1 MMLQNKVLITDA
13 GNKNALA
20 CIRSLGEKGFIIG
33 GSSTTSA
40 FRNQGFY
47 SKYCKYKHVLGEIKD
62 RDSYAEKLLNIVKA
76 GNYDVL
82 IPVGLTSCLTVSKY
96 KKEFLAHVNLVIAD
110 WDAMQIASNKDKT
123 MEFADKLDIPIPETT
138 VIKTESNISRINK
151 FPVVIK
157 SSDDA
162 GTFVKYANNSS
173 ELTKNYK
180 YLKTVSHTNIIV
192 QEYIKGFGCG
202 FYGVYEKGELKA
214 HFMHKRLKEFPLTG
228 GPSAMAESYFDD
240 ELFRLGKKLMD
251 GLKWNGPVMVEFKY
265 DLKDNSYKLME
276 VNPKL
281 WGSLDLTIAAGVDV
295 PKMLVDIALGNE
307 FEFTGYNY
315 VKYKWLFPDMLLV
328 LISQFD
334 IENLKEFF
342 SFGSKTN
349 IDLRDIKPNLFEVV
363 LSVRDGFNLLLHP
376 QRKYPHGK
384 IKGGGGNDF

>member
-1 MMLQNKVLITDA
+1 MMPQNKVLILDA
-13 GNKNALA
+13 GNKNGLT

-40 FRNQGFY
+40 FRNRGFY
-47 SKYCKYKHVLGEIKD
+47 SKYCKHEHILGELKD
-62 RDSYAEKLLNIVKA
+62 RDSYAEKLLNIVKE
-76 GNYDVL
+76 NYYDVL
-82 IPVGLTSCLTVSKY
+82 IPVGLTSYLAVSKY
-96 KKEFLAHVNLVIAD
+96 KEAFLKHTNLVIAD

-123 MEFADKLDIPIPETT
+123 MEFADKLGIPIPETT
-138 VIKTESNISRINK
+138 VINSESDISHINK

-162 GTFVKYANNSS
+162 GSFVKYANDSY
-173 ELTKNYK
+173 ELTKNYN

-202 FYGVYEKGELKA
+202 FYGVYKNGELKA

-265 DLKDNSYKLME
+265 DLKDKRYKLME

-307 FEFTGYNY
+307 FEFKGYNY
-315 VKYKWLFPDMLLV
+315 VKYKWLFPDMFLV

-334 IENLKEFF
+334 IGNLKEFF
-342 SFGSKTN
+342 LFNSKTN
-349 IDLRDIKPNLFEVV
+349 IYLKDIKPNLFEFV
-363 LSVRDGFNLLLHP
+363 LSAKAGLDLVLHP

-384 IKGGGGNDF
+384 PEVKFL